1 MLTEIVTEHLRH
13 HRDRVAVTDAAVELT
28 GSGLLAE
35 RDAFATDLEGLQ
47 RLHGLN
53 GPGDRPRIGLV
64 APNSVAYVTA
74 YLAVLRVGGVPFL
87 IDNAFTAGELTTI
100 ADDCSL
106 DLLIHDERDLGAL
119 GGRRVDGTAARHRA
133 AQHQAA
139 QYRTALHLTALPG
152 DGRRDGR
159 RYELRRDTE
168 VCRFTSGSTG
178 KPNCIEFTGDAVHR
192 AAANWAAGTG
202 LDAEDRIAC
211 FAALSNG
218 LAFNTSLLATF
229 LTGASLHLS
238 RGLPT
243 AGRVHRDLA
252 RARATRLVGFPA
264 LYESVVRRG
273 APTPALADVRVAV
286 SSGAP
291 LREGTKRAFAEL
303 TGITISN
310 YYGIAETG
318 PLTFTADPAHTD
330 GLGVPLP
337 GVDLRAG
344 VDGQPRPITVRS
356 ESMGSCYLNAP
367 GVFEDRIDAEGL
379 YATGDEGFLR
389 AGALVLTGRSNRM
402 INIGGRK
409 VDPVEV
415 AEALRTARGVRDV
428 VVFEATDQH
437 GDPLVA
443 AAVTSDEPLDTTAL
457 RAHCAARLA
466 AFKVPGRIHVLD
478 RIPANSIGKPS
489 LTALRGL

>member
-13 HRDRVAVTDAAVELT
+13 HRDRVAVTDPTIDLT
-28 GSGLLAE
+28 GSALLAE
-35 RDAFATDLEGLQ
+35 RDAFATVLEG
-47 RLHGLN
+47 RVGL
-53 GPGDRPRIGLV
+53 GDRPRVGLV
-64 APNSVAYVTA
+64 APNSAAYVTA

-87 IDNAFTAGELTTI
+87 IDSAFTAGELTTI

-106 DLLIHDERDLGAL
+106 DLLIHDERDLSAL
-119 GGRRVDGTAARHRA
+119 GGRRFEGTG
-133 AQHQAA
+133 AQHM
-139 QYRTALHLTALPG
+139 TALHVTALPV
-152 DGRRDGR
+152 DGR
-159 RYELRRDTE
+159 RYELRPDTE

-178 KPNCIEFTGDAVHR
+178 KPNCIEFTGDAVYR

-202 LDAEDRIAC
+202 LDAEDRTAC

-243 AGRVHRDLA
+243 AGRVHRDLT
-252 RARATRLVGFPA
+252 RAQATRLVGFPA

-273 APTPALADVRVAV
+273 TPALADVRVAV

-291 LREGTKRAFAEL
+291 LREETKRAFADL

-318 PLTFTADPAHTD
+318 PLTFTTDPARID

-344 VDGQPRPITVRS
+344 VDGEPRPITVRS

-379 YATGDEGFLR
+379 YVTGDEGFLR
-389 AGALVLTGRSNRM
+389 DGALVLTGRSNRM
-402 INIGGRK
+402 INVGGRK

-443 AAVTSDEPLDTTAL
+443 AAVVSDEPLEITAL

-466 AFKVPGRIHVLD
+466 AFKVPGRIHLLD

-489 LTALRGL
+489 LTALRRL